1 MKKGCFVAS
10 IVVFTLLVGAAVYL
24 IRYKKDYFKEFAKEK
39 IINIA
44 LNEFHDKMEKVKP
57 SEYKDSLRVRLDA
70 FVDKTKNLPFDQA
83 MKQVQDVLNETKF
96 FIQNKQID
104 SIDYSQFKQILER
117 YERPKKD

>member
-57 SEYKDSLRVRLDA
+57 
-70 FVDKTKNLPFDQA
+70 
-83 MKQVQDVLNETKF
+83 
-96 FIQNKQID
+96 
-104 SIDYSQFKQILER
+104 
-117 YERPKKD
+117 